1 MMEKNIKVY
10 IDLNSIYSK
19 SNQTYNEDYMNI
31 CIQFA
36 KVADLVVVYSE
47 AIEFE
52 EVIKHINNRIKG
64 VSFFS
69 CDCIE
74 NIVLDEPD
82 EKAVFVISSIYKE
95 VKIQKN
101 IIKLS
106 LDFDFI
112 QNKYLNTSFV
122 EVAKEKLIYNLFSD
136 DFSFLINKDTMKEFK
151 FIQSV
156 FQKNGLYSGKLLD
169 CCCGVGRHDIL
180 LSKQGYEIVG
190 IDISQNQIA
199 TARRTNKN
207 DLIDYIVG
215 DIRNYK
221 PPYEYFDS
229 AICMWTSVNYLSK
242 KEMVVFFDNVYNG
255 LKKSSI
261 FILDTKNF
269 ASPIEYKL
277 YSKKLVKNTKKIHIF
292 VIKRIKNKVQTSKYI
307 YFIYDTFNHETEF
320 FVDNEL
326 INIYT
331 QDDILD
337 MAQSK
342 FSIIDVYGDYD
353 ACPYDEKKSD
363 RMILVLKK
371 L

>member
-1 MMEKNIKVY
+1 M
-10 IDLNSIYSK
+10 
-19 SNQTYNEDYMNI
+19 
-31 CIQFA
+31 
-36 KVADLVVVYSE
+36 
-47 AIEFE
+47 
-52 EVIKHINNRIKG
+52 
-64 VSFFS
+64 
-69 CDCIE
+69 
-74 NIVLDEPD
+74 DEPN
-82 EKAVFVISSIYKE
+82 EKAVLVISSIYTE

-112 QNKYLNTSFV
+112 HNKYLNTSFV
-122 EVAKEKLIYNLFSD
+122 EAAKEKLIYNLFSK
-136 DFSFLINKDTMKEFK
+136 DFSFLINKDTIKECE

-156 FQKNGLYSGKLLD
+156 LQKNSLYSGKILD

-180 LSKQGYEIVG
+180 LSNQGYEILG

-199 TARRTNKN
+199 TAKRTNKN
-207 DLIDYIVG
+207 NLVDYIVG

-221 PPYEYFDS
+221 PDYEQFDA
-229 AICMWTSVNYLSK
+229 AICMWTSFNYLDK
-242 KEMVVFFDNVYNG
+242 KEMDIFFDNVYNG
-255 LKKSSI
+255 LKNNSI

-277 YSKKLVKNTKKIHIF
+277 YSKKLVKDTKKVHII
-292 VIKRIKNKVQTSKYI
+292 VIKRIKNKIQTSKYI
-307 YFIYDTFNHETEF
+307 YFIYDTFNQQTEF

-331 QDDILD
+331 EEDILD
-337 MAQSK
+337 MARSR

-353 ACPYDEKKSD
+353 ANPYAEKRSD